1 MRWDPEQYGQYA
13 AERGRP
19 FLDLLER
26 VEADAPRHVVDLG
39 CGPGLLTRLLAQ
51 RWPNARVEGIDSSA
65 DMIDRAERLEAAGL
79 EFRLGDIAEWSP
91 EADVDVVI
99 SNAALQWVP
108 GHEAL
113 LRRWT
118 SVLPTGSWL
127 AWQVPGNFDSPSHV
141 LLRELASSPA
151 WAAKTGEVLGHHR
164 TMRTPSDY
172 AQLLHDAG
180 WTADVWETTYLHVLP
195 GVDPVLEWMRGT
207 GLRPVTTVLDDADR
221 ARFEAEYAHLLR
233 TAYPSS
239 PSGTVLDFR
248 RIFAVG
254 HRP

>member
-19 FLDLLER
+19 FVELLDR
-26 VEADAPRHVVDLG
+26 IEADSPRHVVDLG
-39 CGPGLLTRLLAQ
+39 CGPGPLTQLLAQ

-65 DMIDRAERLEAAGL
+65 DMIERANRRPGGI

-91 EADVDVVI
+91 EPDVDVVI

-108 GHEAL
+108 GHQAL
-113 LRRWT
+113 LQRWT
-118 SVLPTGSWL
+118 HELPSGSWL
-127 AWQVPGNFDSPSHV
+127 AWQVPGNFNSPSHV
-141 LLRELASSPA
+141 LLRELASSPS
-151 WAAKTGEVLGHHR
+151 WAAKTGDVLRHHQA
-164 TMRTPSDY
+164 MRSPRDY
-172 AQLLHDAG
+172 AVLLHDAG

-221 ARFEAEYAHLLR
+221 ARFEAEYGQLLR
-233 TAYPSS
+233 TAYP
-239 PSGTVLDFR
+239 PGPHGTVLDFR
-248 RIFAVG
+248 RLFAVG
-254 HRP
+254 QRP